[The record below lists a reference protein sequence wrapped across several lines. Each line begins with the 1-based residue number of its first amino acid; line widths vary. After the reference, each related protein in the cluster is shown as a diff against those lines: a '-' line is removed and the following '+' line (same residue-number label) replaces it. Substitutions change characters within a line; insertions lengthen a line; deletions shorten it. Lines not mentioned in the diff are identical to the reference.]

1 MNETLVIISND
12 ETVIQRIESINIE
25 YQFHFT
31 IKVYDAT
38 SDWEKRINQNRPYLL
53 FLDMDQMDRKIIEEN
68 RSSPWIILKSVFS
81 KEELRKFFKKGALDC
96 LEKPIGDTSL
106 YYLLHEWKAEIEK
119 KDLSFHHERKSK
131 ACMTS
136 LKSNLAYELIF
147 GNVKNSKEIWD
158 RSKWAGLSIV
168 PNVAMVIHI
177 DEFHH
182 LTKNKSKLW
191 EQTIRNE
198 IIAAVQLF
206 PDQDCGEIL
215 PVVTGSDKITVLLSI
230 PLRSS
235 TEEYKQLAAV
245 YGEKIKNYIHEK
257 TGNTVTIGIG
267 HYYED
272 ARNLH
277 VSYQEALQ
285 AQTYKFFAGTDSIFH
300 IADLKPFESQAAL
313 LPNHAIETLANK
325 LTVGDFAGMKQS
337 LEKVFNTVFTQQNI
351 DPEVLKLQILD
362 LLTTLARSAIN
373 GGAKPKDIISI
384 HLQYARELLMVENT
398 KQMKQWF
405 SEAMK
410 QLLDRVL
417 DDYNEAT
424 LQSIQKA
431 IIFIDEHFVENISL
445 EQVASHVQLSPNYF
459 SNLFKKTTGTSFI
472 EYLTRL
478 RVEKAKEILVNL
490 NQTVYQVANAVGY
503 HDARYFSR
511 VFKSVCGKTPSKYRN
526 SLIGSQE

>member
-1 MNETLVIISND
+1 MNETLVMISND
-12 ETVIQRIESINIE
+12 ETAIQLIESVNTK
-25 YQFHFT
+25 YHFHFT
-31 IKVYDAT
+31 IKVYDVR
-38 SDWEKRINQNRPYLL
+38 SDWENRIKQNDPQLL
-53 FLDMDQMDRKIIEEN
+53 FLDIDEMDRKIIDEK
-68 RSSPWIILKSVFS
+68 RISPWIILKSNFS
-81 KEELRKFFKKGALDC
+81 KEELRQFFKKGAFDC
-96 LEKPIGDTSL
+96 LQKPITDTSL
-106 YYLLHEWKAEIEK
+106 YYLLHECKAEMEK
-119 KDLSFHHERKSK
+119 RASTFHNESKSK
-131 ACMTS
+131 VSNTS
-136 LKSNLAYELIF
+136 LKSNLAYDLIF

-158 RSKWAGLSIV
+158 RSKWAGLSVV
-168 PNVAMVIHI
+168 PNTAMVIHI
-177 DEFHH
+177 DEFHR

-191 EQTIRNE
+191 EHTIRNE
-198 IIAAVQLF
+198 VITAIQQF
-206 PDQDCGEIL
+206 QDQDCGEIL
-215 PVVTGSDKITVLLSI
+215 PIVTAPDKIAVLLSI

-235 TEEYKQLAAV
+235 TDEYKLLASA
-245 YGEKIKNYIHEK
+245 YGGKIKTYIHEK

-300 IADLKPFESQAAL
+300 IADLKPFESETAL
-313 LPNHAIETLANK
+313 LPNNEIETLANK
-325 LTVGDFAGMKQS
+325 LTVGDFVGMRQN
-337 LEKVFNTVFTQQNI
+337 LEKVFDKVFTQQNV

-373 GGAKPKDIISI
+373 GGARPKDIISI
-384 HLQYARELLMVENT
+384 HLQYARDLLMVENT
-398 KQMKQWF
+398 TQMKQWF

-417 DDYNEAT
+417 DDYNEAA
-424 LQSIQKA
+424 LKSIQKA
-431 IIFIDEHFVENISL
+431 ITFIDQRYVENISL

-472 EYLTRL
+472 EYMTHL
-478 RVEKAKEILVNL
+478 RIEKAKEMLTNL

-526 SLIGSQE
+526 SLLGTQE